1 MRFKNLTYK
10 GVVDAAA
17 ADATRLLKLDS
28 KLMAALLSKSDF
40 KYDSGPTD
48 KIVFKL
54 LENREPIDIYT
65 YRPWYPSRA
74 IGYFDGEAIHLNIR
88 KLPALTHA
96 DLVGNLLHEY
106 AHYCGFHHG
115 NNYKTEDK
123 VKYSV
128 PYYLSENVAAW
139 L

>member
-10 GVVDAAA
+10 GAVDAAI
-17 ADATRLLKLDS
+17 ADATRLLKFDS
-28 KLMAALLSKSDF
+28 KMLNDIFNKRDF
-40 KYDSGPTD
+40 KYDSGPSHL
-48 KIVFKL
+48 IANS
-54 LENREPIDIYT
+54 LELIREPIDIYT

-74 IGYFDGEAIHLNIR
+74 IGYFDGEAIHLNLR
-88 KLPALTHA
+88 KLPALTHV

-115 NNYKTEDK
+115 NNYKTEEK
-123 VKYSV
+123 CLYSV
-128 PYYLSENVAAW
+128 PYFISENVGQW